1 MKLITYETY
10 YLCQGFTNVLE
21 NSLKKKKMVAVLP
34 VEMQFFHRRSNN
46 VSLVFLSMGRLRGEL
61 ITVCKFLVVAGTL
74 FHQIRAWQDPLL
86 RNCKIPT
93 GNEEHL

>member
-1 MKLITYETY
+1 MKLTTYVKVSQTY
-10 YLCQGFTNVLE
+10 WKILFL
-21 NSLKKKKMVAVLP
+21 KKMVAVLP
-34 VEMQFFHRRSNN
+34 MEMQFFHRRSNN

-74 FHQIRAWQDPLL
+74 FHQIRAWQDLLL